1 MSYKFKFTVM
11 KKKDFLWNLLATMMV
26 GLFSVGFVSCGDD
39 DDDLDEVSVSMS
51 SVNFGES
58 GGSQSIQVMSNTKWA
73 VSGNPGWL
81 TVSPMQGSNNG
92 AFSLTANANTDK
104 NSRNCVLYINA
115 GSASAMI
122 TVNQSGKVP
131 ETKVTITNNSTY
143 TLYRFR
149 VVFLNSRLE
158 QLTDR
163 DFGTL
168 DPGTTI
174 TADIPTSAIEFYMAT
189 YNNNNWFFSPN
200 YDVSY
205 THLSLSTAEIGNWSA
220 NSSADRY
227 PKASSAN

>member
-1 MSYKFKFTVM
+1 M
-11 KKKDFLWNLLATMMV
+11 KKKEFLWSLLAMLMVATLSV
-26 GLFSVGFVSCGDD
+26 GLTSCGDD
-39 DDDLDEVSVSMS
+39 DDPDNVSVSMP

-58 GGSQSIQVMSNTKWA
+58 GGSQSIQVTSNTKWT

-81 TVSPMQGSNNG
+81 TVSPLQGSNNG
-92 AFSLTANANTDK
+92 AFSLTAAANTDK

-115 GSASAMI
+115 GSASATV

-131 ETKVTITNNSTY
+131 ETKVTITNSSTY

-149 VVFLNSRLE
+149 VVFMNSRLE
-158 QLTDR
+158 ELTDR

-174 TADIPTSAIEFYMAT
+174 TADIPTSATEFYMAT
-189 YNNNNWFFSPN
+189 YLNSKWFFSPN
-200 YDVSY
+200 YDVTY
-205 THLSLSTAEIGNWSA
+205 TNLSLTTAEIGNWSA
-220 NSSADRY
+220 NSSANRY